1 MRPGIGCRAA
11 ASAKETITSGV
22 LSMAILDHWHPVFR
36 AASLQSKP
44 IGISI
49 AGETIAIYR
58 TQQGKVGALVDCCV
72 HRRAR
77 LSLGEVVGERLRCS
91 YHAWSYDLAGN
102 GESPG
107 TPKMH
112 ACATAFE
119 TMEKYGYV
127 WLRNRGA
134 DTLMPAFDVQGYEH
148 VCTREYLIAAPLEL
162 VLDNFTEVEHTPTTH
177 ANFGYELSKMHEVK
191 TQVDATDTTVR
202 VVNSGPQKKT
212 PWFVNYIGGLK
223 GGDMF
228 TDDWTTYFSPVYT
241 VYEQFW
247 NDPKT
252 GEERPDRWRIYV
264 FFNPIDEQKTQ
275 LVVFAYLR
283 ALTAGRVAY
292 IRWTRPLLAKL
303 VDIEVQCDVR
313 MLESLADK
321 NPSIEGMKLSR
332 FDKVLGLQRD
342 RIASIYRGGQTL
354 NADPPIPVALAANS

>member
-1 MRPGIGCRAA
+1 
-11 ASAKETITSGV
+11 
-22 LSMAILDHWHPVFR
+22 MAILDHWHPVWEAR
-36 AASLQSKP
+36 SLGAKP
-44 IGISI
+44 VRVTLGGESI
-49 AGETIAIYR
+49 ALFR
-58 TQQGKVGALVDCCV
+58 TEEGKVGALVDCCV

-91 YHAWSYDLAGN
+91 YHAWSYDLEGN

-112 ACATAFE
+112 ACASSFE
-119 TMEKYGYV
+119 TAEKYGYL
-127 WLRNRGA
+127 WIRNRQA
-134 DTLMPAFDVQGYEH
+134 KSSMPQFDIDGYER
-148 VCTREYLIAAPLEL
+148 VCTREYLIDAPLEL

-177 ANFGYELSKMHEVK
+177 ANFGYELSKMHEVV
-191 TQVDATDTTVR
+191 THVEATESTVH
-202 VVNSGPQKKT
+202 VVNTGPQKKT
-212 PWFVNYIGGLK
+212 PWIVNHLGGLRT
-223 GGDMF
+223 GDQF
-228 TDDWTTYFSPVYT
+228 TDDWTTFFSPVYT
-241 VYEQFW
+241 VYDQFW

-264 FFNPIDEQKTQ
+264 FFNPIDDRTTQ

-283 ALTAGRVAY
+283 AGTPGRVAY
-292 IRWTRPLLAKL
+292 IRFTRPILAKL

-342 RIASIYRGGQTL
+342 RIEKIYRGSDTNGHPRAPNHPL
-354 NADPPIPVALAANS
+354 ASNA